1 MRPCIGKTAVKTA
14 AYICMIADHLA
25 YAFFDNSPVAM
36 LCHMAGKVTA
46 PVMFFFVAEG
56 FKYSDNVD
64 AYMARLFVAA
74 VISQWP
80 FYTFYGG
87 SVFFGNVIFTIFLAL
102 LALRIAK
109 SGMDTAI
116 RISVIIAICLF
127 STLCDWGPFGICCT
141 LCFGFFDRKKGIKAF
156 LLITMLK
163 VIILAATGDAKVYE
177 YIPGSLVAASLIWLL
192 DDKKTEKIRA
202 GRLGYAIYPLQFIA
216 INTIKIWGG
225 M

>member
-1 MRPCIGKTAVKTA
+1 MAS
-14 AYICMIADHLA
+14 
-25 YAFFDNSPVAM
+25 FF
-36 LCHMAGKVTA
+36 
-46 PVMFFFVAEG
+46 
-56 FKYSDNVD
+56 
-64 AYMARLFVAA
+64 R
-74 VISQWP
+74 
-80 FYTFYGG
+80 FYGG

-127 STLCDWGPFGICCT
+127 STLCDWGPFGVCCT
-141 LCFGFFDRKKGIKAF
+141 LCFGLFDRKKGIKAF
-156 LLITMLK
+156 LLITLLK
-163 VIILAATGDAKVYE
+163 VIILAATGDAKGYE
-177 YIPGSLVAASLIWLL
+177 YIPGSLVAAFLIRLL
-192 DDKKTEKIRA
+192 DDEKTGKIRA